1 MSLKPAKTSLKTF
14 APNTNSSVT
23 TPTYSLTGQPSMT
36 VVVLTIIYGLLS
48 RASFWPIFVGRV
60 LPRMIR
66 LDARHDLACTLR
78 ESESVGKFDSC
89 EIGRDHL
96 ALSCNDPSLTPAR
109 IVRTG
114 AFPLK
119 APSVKKEP
127 SLLVKSSPT
136 STLPKLVSAMTF
148 AAVDAGISIST
159 PLKPA
164 STFASASRESVPP
177 KSSSYPAAPPE
188 RRISEKLA
196 LARFSA
202 LYSLRRSRPRATP
215 WIGGWERRSR
225 ARTCPPLA

>member
-96 ALSCNDPSLTPAR
+96 ALSCRDPSLTPAR

-114 AFPLK
+114 AFPLR
-119 APSVKKEP
+119 APSVKTQSGFGNDP
-127 SLLVKSSPT
+127 
-136 STLPKLVSAMTF
+136 
-148 AAVDAGISIST
+148 
-159 PLKPA
+159 
-164 STFASASRESVPP
+164 
-177 KSSSYPAAPPE
+177 
-188 RRISEKLA
+188 RR
-196 LARFSA
+196 
-202 LYSLRRSRPRATP
+202 RRC
-215 WIGGWERRSR
+215 GD
-225 ARTCPPLA
+225 LDL